1 MSGSYGELQNT
12 PSPNPETQ
20 IYVSAF
26 LKFFKQPQRFGFIA
40 VNLPAAGMSAV
51 PAPASD
57 KTHHISQRVSQKHA
71 DLMRKC
77 IVFRKTAAQLFQRR
91 VRLRIGI
98 AAGGKKRSYAR
109 LLQISFQAILSA
121 NIQERSVS
129 SFAQNH

>member
-12 PSPNPETQ
+12 PSLIPETQ

-26 LKFFKQPQRFGFIA
+26 LKFFKQPQRFRFIA
-40 VNLPAAGMSAV
+40 VNLPAAGMSAI
-51 PAPASD
+51 PSPASD

-77 IVFRKTAAQLFQRR
+77 SVIRKAAAQPFQRR
-91 VRLRIGI
+91 FRLRGGI
-98 AAGGKKRSYAR
+98 AAGGKKRRYAR
-109 LLQISFQAILSA
+109 LLQIFFQALLSA

-129 SFAQNH
+129 SSAQNH